1 MVKNFNTKEEANA
14 FIPSVEES
22 TLMHV
27 EETNE
32 CSVNG
37 VNVVTDNPEVGD
49 ELYLDEAK
57 RKVFV
62 VGGTLNRSLISP
74 AWEQVGH
81 VFLRQGRRIGV
92 INKTGTDEQYASLLQ
107 YSITAITSVDITV
120 NLKIQDTSKSGDAQ
134 YATLIPVAV
143 SLPSAAINEASAAA
157 ISAAVAAKAV
167 EMGDT
172 AAWWAYLADAND
184 NKVTDESGTGVKII
198 IQCDVWKHWNQYGC
212 SMSGGSI
219 AFTTWGDMGASS
231 TYFKTNGTA
240 SGYRGIQNFAR
251 GQAYWSTNGRVPT
264 SNVVLPEAGDTNPLK
279 LDSFL
284 NSEYCEAVRA
294 KYATYMDYLKGEFS
308 IEIPQHYGT
317 FALPTDLEATQKYG
331 PMLAPTKDGGT
342 KAKFTAMNKCYN
354 VSYNCEGLRK
364 GDWFLPGSE
373 LGCKIVA
380 DENLSILA
388 RTISKAG
395 GTAINNSTERW
406 WSEGYSV
413 HHARIFHGCNGY
425 LDRDGVYYRYRVQAV
440 VLLEY

>member
-57 RKVFV
+57 HKVFV

-157 ISAAVAAKAV
+157 ISAAAA
-167 EMGDT
+167 
-172 AAWWAYLADAND
+172 
-184 NKVTDESGTGVKII
+184 I
-198 IQCDVWKHWNQYGC
+198 
-212 SMSGGSI
+212 
-219 AFTTWGDMGASS
+219 
-231 TYFKTNGTA
+231 
-240 SGYRGIQNFAR
+240 
-251 GQAYWSTNGRVPT
+251 
-264 SNVVLPEAGDTNPLK
+264 
-279 LDSFL
+279 
-284 NSEYCEAVRA
+284 
-294 KYATYMDYLKGEFS
+294 
-308 IEIPQHYGT
+308 
-317 FALPTDLEATQKYG
+317 
-331 PMLAPTKDGGT
+331 
-342 KAKFTAMNKCYN
+342 
-354 VSYNCEGLRK
+354 
-364 GDWFLPGSE
+364 
-373 LGCKIVA
+373 
-380 DENLSILA
+380 
-388 RTISKAG
+388 
-395 GTAINNSTERW
+395 
-406 WSEGYSV
+406 
-413 HHARIFHGCNGY
+413 
-425 LDRDGVYYRYRVQAV
+425 
-440 VLLEY
+440 